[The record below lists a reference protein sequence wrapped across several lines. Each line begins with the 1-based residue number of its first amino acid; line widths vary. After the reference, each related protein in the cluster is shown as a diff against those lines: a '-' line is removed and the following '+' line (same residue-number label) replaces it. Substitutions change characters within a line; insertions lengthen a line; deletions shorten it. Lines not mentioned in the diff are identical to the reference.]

1 MSNTILNPVNP
12 TDDPT
17 TLALVQLMRKRRLTI
32 ALFEDFGQII
42 SEDWIKLLHDNGIK
56 IMVVVTSFEQAEKAI
71 ARKVDVLIAKTTNL
85 SKIIKIAAEQLVNN
99 LSKKL

>member
-17 TLALVQLMRKRRLTI
+17 ALALVQLMRKRRLTI